1 MIQPGQKP
9 DLGFTLDIVRD
20 GVAHTVAF
28 ADLLTRPT
36 IVSVHMRNNTPG
48 CDRQV
53 DSLVAHAAEFDRLG
67 YNLFALSRDTCGS
80 HRKYAVKKAVP
91 FILASDP
98 DDAFARA
105 MDSIVEKTLYG
116 RTYSGPARAAFVL
129 ATDGRVL
136 AVVPKVD
143 TKDHAAQLHAAL
155 AKL

>member
-1 MIQPGQKP
+1 
-9 DLGFTLDIVRD
+9 
-20 GVAHTVAF
+20 
-28 ADLLTRPT
+28 
-36 IVSVHMRNNTPG
+36 
-48 CDRQV
+48 QV

-67 YNLFALSRDTCGS
+67 HNRVALSRDTCGS
-80 HRKYAVKKAVP
+80 HRNYAVQKAVP

-98 DDAFARA
+98 DDALARA
-105 MDSIVEKTLYG
+105 THSIVGNTLSA